1 MSAPPPDGEAPRY
14 VEIEPSPALARWVS
28 CYWTIT
34 SHGADTAARVLPDG
48 SADIIFDLAAGAR
61 PIAVGAMREAALH
74 RVHGAVD
81 LFGVRFR
88 PGAGLPFFDVA
99 MRELTDRVVPL
110 DELWGSLADSL
121 ADALATAERDDRVA
135 VVERT
140 LLERIA
146 ARRSR
151 GDAQAELPARAVALF
166 LRSRGGLNVRDAAT
180 ALGVNERAL
189 QRAFDESVGI
199 SPKGL
204 ARVLRFRHAVRA
216 IERIVA
222 AGGQPSWTTVAYDA
236 GYADQP
242 HFIREF
248 KALAGLTPAD
258 YAREFGRVGFV
269 QYGDAELR

>member
-1 MSAPPPDGEAPRY
+1 VTAPPPSASPRY
-14 VEIEPSPALARWVS
+14 AEIEPSPALARWVS

-34 SHGADTAARVLPDG
+34 ADGADTAVRVVPDA
-48 SADIIFDLAAGAR
+48 SADIIFDLARGAR
-61 PIAVGAMREAALH
+61 PIAVGTMREAAVH
-74 RVHGAVD
+74 RMLGSVD

-88 PGAGLPFFDVA
+88 PGAALPFFDVA
-99 MRELTDRVVPL
+99 MRELTDTVVPL
-110 DELWGSLADSL
+110 DDLWGGLANSL
-121 ADALATAERDDRVA
+121 ADALASAARDERVA

-146 ARRSR
+146 AKGAR
-151 GDAQAELPARAVALF
+151 GNLPSELPARAVALF
-166 LRSRGGLNVRDAAT
+166 LRSRGSVNVRAAAA

-204 ARVLRFRHAVRA
+204 ARVLRFRHALRA
-216 IERIVA
+216 IERTVA
-222 AGGQPSWTTVAYDA
+222 SGGQPSWTTIAYDA

-248 KALAGLTPAD
+248 KSLAGLTPAE

-269 QYGDAELR
+269 QYGDAELQ

>member
-1 MSAPPPDGEAPRY
+1 VTAPLPSASPRY
-14 VEIEPSPALARWVS
+14 AEIEPSPALARWVS

-34 SHGADTAARVLPDG
+34 ADLADTAVRVLPDA
-48 SADIIFDLAAGAR
+48 SADIIFDLASGAR
-61 PIAVGAMREAALH
+61 PTAVGTMREAAVH
-74 RVHGAVD
+74 RMRGVID

-88 PGAGLPFFDVA
+88 PGAALPFFDVA
-99 MRELTDRVVPL
+99 MRELTDAVVPL
-110 DELWGSLADSL
+110 DDLWGGLADSL
-121 ADALATAERDDRVA
+121 ADALASAARDERIA

-146 ARRSR
+146 AKGGR
-151 GDAQAELPARAVALF
+151 GNLPAELPARAVALF
-166 LRSRGGLNVRDAAT
+166 LRSRGAVNVRDAAT

-216 IERIVA
+216 IERTVA
-222 AGGQPSWTTVAYDA
+222 ADDQPSWTAVAYDA
-236 GYADQP
+236 GYADQS

-248 KALAGLTPAD
+248 KSLAGITPAE

-269 QYGDAELR
+269 QYGDGELR

>member
-1 MSAPPPDGEAPRY
+1 VTAPPPSASPRY
-14 VEIEPSPALARWVS
+14 AEIEPSPALARWIA

-34 SHGADTAARVLPDG
+34 ADGADTAVRVVPDA
-48 SADIIFDLAAGAR
+48 SADIIFDLAHGAR
-61 PIAVGAMREAALH
+61 PTAVGTMREAAVH
-74 RVHGAVD
+74 RMRGAVD

-88 PGAGLPFFDVA
+88 PGAALPFFDVA
-99 MRELTDRVVPL
+99 MRELTDAVVPL
-110 DELWGSLADSL
+110 DDLWGGLADSL
-121 ADALATAERDDRVA
+121 ADALASAARGERVA

-146 ARRSR
+146 AKGRR
-151 GDAQAELPARAVALF
+151 GNLPAELPARAVALF
-166 LRSRGGLNVRDAAT
+166 LRSRGAVNVRDAAA

-199 SPKGL
+199 SPKAL

-216 IERIVA
+216 IERTVA
-222 AGGQPSWTTVAYDA
+222 AGGQPSWTTLAYDA

-248 KALAGLTPAD
+248 KSLAGITPAE

-269 QYGDAELR
+269 QYGDGELR

>member
-1 MSAPPPDGEAPRY
+1 MTAPPPPSASPRY
-14 VEIEPSPALARWVS
+14 AEIEPSPALARWVS

-34 SHGADTAARVLPDG
+34 SDGADTAVRVVPDA
-48 SADIIFDLAAGAR
+48 SADIIFDLAHGAR
-61 PIAVGAMREAALH
+61 PIAVGTMREAAVH
-74 RVHGAVD
+74 RMRGMID

-88 PGAGLPFFDVA
+88 PGAALPFFDVA
-99 MRELTDRVVPL
+99 MRELTDAVVPL
-110 DELWGSLADSL
+110 DVLWGGLADSL
-121 ADALATAERDDRVA
+121 ADALASAARDERVA

-146 ARRSR
+146 AKGRR
-151 GDAQAELPARAVALF
+151 GNLPAELPARAVALF
-166 LRSRGGLNVRDAAT
+166 LRSRGAVNVRDAAA

-216 IERIVA
+216 IERTVA
-222 AGGQPSWTTVAYDA
+222 AGGQPSWTSLAYDA

-248 KALAGLTPAD
+248 KSLAGVTPVE

-269 QYGDAELR
+269 QYGEGELR